1 MLNWFRRQRLLAAL
15 LIAVNPALVGSWVA
29 AYHPC
34 PVQDGAPGRWGAG
47 AVEVQAP
54 SMSEHSGHEG
64 MMMAE
69 EAPAPSDQAPAHD
82 HGGTDGPCSCIGQ
95 CLSAGVALPSVAG
108 DETRV
113 AFTVTQH
120 SVPSTQYLSALAA
133 SRPPYLLPP
142 STAPPTV

>member
-1 MLNWFRRQRLLAAL
+1 MLSWFRRQRLLAAL
-15 LIAVNPALVGSWVA
+15 LIAANPALVGSWVA

-34 PVQDGAPGRWGAG
+34 PVKDGALGRWGAG
-47 AVEVQAP
+47 AVEVPAP

-95 CLSAGVALPSVAG
+95 CLGAGIALPSVAG
-108 DETRV
+108 RESQV
-113 AFTVTQH
+113 AFEISSHFAPRTSH
-120 SVPSTQYLSALAA
+120 SQLAPASA
-133 SRPPYLLPP
+133 PPYLLPP
-142 STAPPTV
+142 STAPPSA